1 MPPPFLFG
9 NRFPLQSAQQFMG
22 VACDAHIQAEH
33 FLTLSKPS
41 ALFWLSLATLC
52 VSLHAQ
58 SGFVKSGNQAIPGA
72 TVTATQ
78 GEKQFVTTTDQD
90 GRYAFSQ
97 LGEGPWTVEVQMF
110 GFEPVKK
117 PLDYAKSPAA
127 DFSLKLRE
135 SPVAARLAQ
144 SAGNRANGQNQ
155 LESQIQSEVSAN
167 QPQPPSAGTQ
177 NGNEAF
183 LISGSLSQGLSQN
196 ATADSGPP
204 QFQSGGTRDPFASQ
218 NPNAPGFG
226 GAGPGGFGGPG
237 GGGFGGRGGF
247 GGGGP
252 GGRGGRDGGGQRG
265 ARNQQPRQ
273 FGNRRQPN
281 GIHGMVFFNL
291 TNSALNA
298 KPFSITGLDVPQPA
312 YAQSRFG
319 FVAGGPLVIPKLV
332 KDPSTTFFISYFGT
346 RARNPQ
352 TEVATVPTELERQG
366 NFSQSVQSN
375 GPVQLYD
382 PSTHQPFAGNIIPA
396 SLLNPISQKLLGY
409 FPFPNQPGFVNNYE
423 LFASIP
429 QNSDNA
435 SLRIQR
441 NITKADR
448 LSFRINGQRRDG
460 DAIQTYGFL
469 DTNSGYGLNT
479 NVGWTRNISPR
490 IVSNAQVTFNR
501 NVSQTTP
508 FFANGID
515 VAAEVGIQGTSSNPL
530 NFGPPNLNFTNFGAL
545 SDATPVLT
553 RNQSQSGSESVIW
566 SRGAHTLTWGA
577 QFTRSDLNTQTDQN
591 GRGTFNFTGLAT
603 SALTP
608 QGLPVAGTGF
618 DFADY
623 LLGLPQSSSIRYG
636 DSSTYFRQNV
646 WAGYFV
652 DDWKVR
658 PSLTLNLGV
667 RYEYF
672 SPLTEKY
679 GHMANLD
686 IAPGYT
692 AVAVVTP
699 GETGPYSGTFP
710 AGLINPDYKN
720 FSPRLGLAWKVPHI
734 KRSTIVHA
742 GYGIYYNGQAY
753 IPFGLRLAQQ
763 PPFAVSNS
771 VNTSP
776 QDVLTLATGF
786 LAVTPQ
792 DVTNT
797 YAIDKNYRTPYAQT
811 WNILIQHDLGKGFF
825 VELGYLGTKGT
836 RLDVQTLPNE
846 GPGGLGNR
854 NQLGNA
860 VGFTYDQSIGDSI
873 YHAAQVRVTR
883 RFNRGISM
891 QAFYSFSKSID
902 DSSSFGGAGNTVAQN
917 WLDLASERGL
927 SSFDRRHSFDMN
939 WVWTSPVGNPT
950 SRISGNGLAG
960 RLLRDWQ
967 LSGSITAQS
976 GTPLTARVL
985 GNSAKLAQTGGIG
998 SGRAE
1003 ATGLD
1008 LASATGFFNLAAFT
1022 IPPSGEF
1029 GDAGRNTIP
1038 GPSLVSL
1045 NAAFGRSFQFGESRR
1060 RLELRLE
1067 GTNVLNQVNYTNINT
1082 VVNATNYGL
1091 PISASSMRSVTA
1103 VLRFRF

>member
-1 MPPPFLFG
+1 VSQATLKSP
-9 NRFPLQSAQQFMG
+9 
-22 VACDAHIQAEH
+22 IQAEH
-33 FLTLSKPS
+33 FLTLFRPIP
-41 ALFWLSLATLC
+41 LFWLSLVTLGA
-52 VSLHAQ
+52 SLNAQ
-58 SGFVKSGNQAIPGA
+58 SGFVKSGNIAIPGA
-72 TVTATQ
+72 TVTVKQ

-90 GRYAFSQ
+90 GHYAFSQ
-97 LGEGPWTVEVQMF
+97 LGEGACTVEVQMF

-117 PLDYAKSPAA
+117 SVDYAKSPVV
-127 DFSLKLRE
+127 DFVLKLRE
-135 SPVAARLAQ
+135 SPVAARMAQ
-144 SAGNRANGQNQ
+144 AAGNRANGQNQ
-155 LESQIQSEVSAN
+155 LDTQIQSELSAN
-167 QPQPPSAGTQ
+167 QQQSVSAGAQ

-183 LISGSLSQGLSQN
+183 LISGSLSQGLSPN

-204 QFQSGGTRDPFASQ
+204 QFQSGGTRDPFGSQ

-226 GAGPGGFGGPG
+226 GGPGGFGGPG
-237 GGGFGGRGGF
+237 GGGFGGGRGGF
-247 GGGGP
+247 GGG
-252 GGRGGRDGGGQRG
+252 RGGPGQRG
-265 ARNQQPRQ
+265 DRNQQPRQ
-273 FGNRRQPN
+273 FGNRRRPS

-319 FVAGGPLVIPKLV
+319 VVAGGPLIIPKLV

-346 RARNPQ
+346 RSRNPSTQ
-352 TEVATVPTELERQG
+352 VATVPTELERQG
-366 NFSQSVQSN
+366 NFSQSIQSN

-382 PSTHQPFAGNIIPA
+382 PSTHQPFASNMIPA
-396 SLLNPISQKLLGY
+396 SRLDPISQKLLSY
-409 FPFPNQPGFVNNYE
+409 FPFPNQPGLVNNYE

-435 SLRIQR
+435 SLRMQR

-460 DAIQTYGFL
+460 DAIQTFGFL

-479 NVGWTRNISPR
+479 NAGWTRNMSPR

-501 NVSQTTP
+501 NVNQTTP

-515 VAAEVGIQGTSSNPL
+515 VAAALGIQGASSNFL
-530 NFGPPNLNFTNFGAL
+530 NFGPPNLNFTNFGTL
-545 SDATPVLT
+545 SDAAPVLT
-553 RNQSQSGSESVIW
+553 RNQSQSGSESVVW
-566 SRGAHTLTWGA
+566 SRGAHTFTWGA
-577 QFTRSDLNTQTDQN
+577 QYTRSDLNTQTDQN

-603 SALTP
+603 SSLTS

-646 WAGYFV
+646 WSGYFV

-672 SPLTEKY
+672 SPVSEKY
-679 GHMANLD
+679 GRMANLD

-699 GETGPYSGTFP
+699 GTTGPYSGTFTS
-710 AGLINPDYKN
+710 GLINPDYRN
-720 FSPRLGLAWKVPHI
+720 FSPRLGLAWRVPQI
-734 KRSTIVHA
+734 KRSTIVRA

-786 LAVTPQ
+786 LAVSPQ

-797 YAIDKNYRTPYAQT
+797 YAIDKRYRTPYAQT
-811 WNILIQHDLGKGFF
+811 WNVSVQHDLGKGFF

-846 GPGGLGNR
+846 GPGGLANR
-854 NQLGNA
+854 HQLGNA
-860 VGFTYDQSIGDSI
+860 VGFTYDQSIGNSI
-873 YHAAQVRVTR
+873 YHAAQLRVTR

-917 WLDLASERGL
+917 WLDLAAERGL
-927 SSFDRRHSFDMN
+927 SSFDRCHSFDMN
-939 WVWTSPVGNPT
+939 WVWTSPAGNAG
-950 SRISGNGLAG
+950 SRISGTGLAG

-967 LSGSITAQS
+967 LSGTVTAQS
-976 GTPLTARVL
+976 GTPLTARTL
-985 GNSAKLAQTGGIG
+985 GNTARLAQTGGIG

-1008 LASATGFFNLAAFT
+1008 LAAATGFFNLAAFT
-1022 IPPSGEF
+1022 TPPPGEF
-1029 GDAGRNTIP
+1029 GNAGRNTIP
-1038 GPSLVSL
+1038 GPIFVGL

-1067 GTNVLNQVNYTNINT
+1067 GNNVLNYVNYTNINT

-1091 PISASSMRSVTA
+1091 PISAASMRTVTA

>member
-1 MPPPFLFG
+1 
-9 NRFPLQSAQQFMG
+9 
-22 VACDAHIQAEH
+22 V
-33 FLTLSKPS
+33 
-41 ALFWLSLATLC
+41 
-52 VSLHAQ
+52 
-58 SGFVKSGNQAIPGA
+58 
-72 TVTATQ
+72 TQ

-90 GRYAFSQ
+90 GHYVFSQ
-97 LGEGPWTVEVQMF
+97 LGEGTCTVEVQMF
-110 GFEPVKK
+110 GFEPIKK
-117 PLDYAKSPAA
+117 AVDYAKSAVV
-127 DFSLKLRE
+127 DFGLKLRE
-135 SPVAARLAQ
+135 SPAAARMAKA
-144 SAGNRANGQNQ
+144 AGNRAIGQNQ
-155 LESQIQSEVSAN
+155 LDTQIQSELSAN
-167 QPQPPSAGTQ
+167 QPQTVSAGAQ

-183 LISGSLSQGLSQN
+183 LISGSLSQGLSPN
-196 ATADSGPP
+196 ATPDSGAP

-226 GAGPGGFGGPG
+226 GGPGGFGGPG
-237 GGGFGGRGGF
+237 GGGFGGGR
-247 GGGGP
+247 GGGP
-252 GGRGGRDGGGQRG
+252 GGPGGRSGPGQRG
-265 ARNQQPRQ
+265 DRNQQPRQ
-273 FGNRRQPN
+273 FGNRRQPS

-298 KPFSITGLDVPQPA
+298 RPFSITGLDVPQPA

-319 FVAGGPLVIPKLV
+319 VVAGGPLVIPKLV

-346 RARNPQ
+346 RARNPSTQ
-352 TEVATVPTELERQG
+352 VATVPTELERQG
-366 NFSQSVQSN
+366 NFSQSIQSN

-382 PSTHQPFAGNIIPA
+382 PSTHQPFAGNIIPT
-396 SLLNPISQKLLGY
+396 SRLDPISQKLLSY
-409 FPFPNQPGFVNNYE
+409 FPFPNQPGLVNNYE

-441 NITKADR
+441 NITRADR

-460 DAIQTYGFL
+460 DAIQTFGFL

-515 VAAEVGIQGTSSNPL
+515 VAGELGIQGASSNPL

-545 SDATPVLT
+545 SDAAPVLT
-553 RNQSQSGSESVIW
+553 RNQSQSGSESVVW
-566 SRGAHTLTWGA
+566 SRGVHTFTWGA
-577 QFTRSDLNTQTDQN
+577 QYTRSDLNTQTDQN

-603 SALTP
+603 SSLTS
-608 QGLPVAGTGF
+608 QGLPVPGTGF

-646 WAGYFV
+646 WSGYFV

-672 SPLTEKY
+672 SPVSEKY
-679 GHMANLD
+679 GRMANLD

-699 GETGPYSGTFP
+699 GTPGPYTGAFP
-710 AGLINPDYKN
+710 SGLINPDYKN
-720 FSPRLGLAWKVPHI
+720 FSPRLGLAWKVPRI
-734 KRSTIVHA
+734 KRSTIVRA

-786 LAVTPQ
+786 LAVSPQ

-811 WNILIQHDLGKGFF
+811 WNVSIQHDLGKGFF
-825 VELGYLGTKGT
+825 FELGYLGTKGT

-854 NQLGNA
+854 HQLGNA
-860 VGFTYDQSIGDSI
+860 VGFTYDQSIGNSI
-873 YHAAQVRVTR
+873 YHAAQLRVTR

-917 WLDLASERGL
+917 WLDLAAERGL

-939 WVWTSPVGNPT
+939 WVWTSPAGNAG
-950 SRISGNGLAG
+950 SRIGGTGLAG

-967 LSGSITAQS
+967 LSGTVTAQS
-976 GTPLTARVL
+976 GTPLTARTL
-985 GNSAKLAQTGGIG
+985 GNTAKLAQTGGIG

-1003 ATGLD
+1003 ATGQD
-1008 LASATGFFNLAAFT
+1008 LAAATGFFNLAAFT
-1022 IPPSGEF
+1022 TPPPGEF
-1029 GDAGRNTIP
+1029 GNAGRNTIP
-1038 GPSLVSL
+1038 GPNFVGL

-1067 GTNVLNQVNYTNINT
+1067 GNNVLNYVNYTNINT

-1091 PISASSMRSVTA
+1091 PISAASMRSVTA

>member
-1 MPPPFLFG
+1 M
-9 NRFPLQSAQQFMG
+9 
-22 VACDAHIQAEH
+22 
-33 FLTLSKPS
+33 TLSKPIL
-41 ALFWLSLATLC
+41 LFWLTLACLN
-52 VSLHAQ
+52 AQ
-58 SGFVKSGNQAIPGA
+58 SGFVKSGNLPIPGA

-78 GEKQFVTTTDQD
+78 GEQQSVTTTDQD
-90 GRYAFSQ
+90 GHYAFSQ
-97 LGEGPWTVEVQMF
+97 LCESTCTVEVQMF

-117 PLDYAKSPAA
+117 TVDYAKAPAL

-135 SPVAARLAQ
+135 SPVAARMAQ
-144 SAGNRANGQNQ
+144 AAGNRANGQNQ
-155 LESQIQSEVSAN
+155 LESQIQSEISAN
-167 QPQPPSAGTQ
+167 QPQPVSTGPQ
-177 NGNEAF
+177 NSNEAF
-183 LISGSLSQGLSQN
+183 LISGSLSQGLSPN
-196 ATADSGPP
+196 ANPDSGPP
-204 QFQSGGTRDPFASQ
+204 QMFQSAGTRDPFASQ
-218 NPNAPGFG
+218 NPNTPGFG
-226 GAGPGGFGGPG
+226 GGAGGGFGGPG
-237 GGGFGGRGGF
+237 GGGFGGGRGGF
-247 GGGGP
+247 GGGAGGP
-252 GGRGGRDGGGQRG
+252 GGRGGPGQRG
-265 ARNQQPRQ
+265 DRNQQPRQ

-291 TNSALNA
+291 NNSALNA

-346 RARNPQ
+346 RSRNPSTQ
-352 TEVATVPTELERQG
+352 VATVPTELERQG
-366 NFSQSVQSN
+366 NFSESIQSN

-382 PSTHQPFAGNIIPA
+382 PSTHQPLAGNIIPA
-396 SLLNPISQKLLGY
+396 SRLDPISQKLVSY
-409 FPFPNQPGFVNNYE
+409 FPFPNQPGLVNNYE

-429 QNSDNA
+429 QNTDNA

-441 NITKADR
+441 NITKKDR

-460 DAIQTYGFL
+460 DAIQTFGFL

-508 FFANGID
+508 FFANGTD
-515 VAAEVGIQGTSSNPL
+515 VAAELGIQGASSNPL

-566 SRGAHTLTWGA
+566 SRGTHTLTWGA
-577 QFTRSDLNTQTDQN
+577 QYTRSDLNTQTDQN

-603 SALTP
+603 SSLNS

-618 DFADY
+618 DFADF

-646 WAGYFV
+646 WAGYFI
-652 DDWKVR
+652 DDWKVL

-672 SPLTEKY
+672 SPVSEKY
-679 GHMANLD
+679 GRMANLD
-686 IAPGYT
+686 IAPDYA

-699 GETGPYSGTFP
+699 GSVGPYSGKFP
-710 AGLINPDYKN
+710 SGLINPDYKD
-720 FSPRLGLAWKVPHI
+720 FSPRLGLAWRVPHV
-734 KRSTIVHA
+734 KRSTIVRA

-786 LAVTPQ
+786 LAVSPQ
-792 DVTNT
+792 DITNT
-797 YAIDKNYRTPYAQT
+797 YAIERNYRTPYAQT
-811 WNILIQHDLGKGFF
+811 WNVSIQHDLARGFF
-825 VELGYLGTKGT
+825 FELGYLGTKGT

-860 VGFTYDQSIGDSI
+860 VGFTYDQSIGNSI
-873 YHAAQVRVTR
+873 YHAAQLRVTR
-883 RFNRGISM
+883 RFSRGVSM

-917 WLDLASERGL
+917 WLDLAAERGL

-939 WVWTSPVGNPT
+939 WVWTSPAGNPG
-950 SRISGNGLAG
+950 SRIDGNTWAG
-960 RLLRDWQ
+960 HLLRDWQ
-967 LSGSITAQS
+967 LSGSITAQT
-976 GTPLTARVL
+976 GTPLTARSL
-985 GNSAKLAQTGGIG
+985 GNAAKLAQTGGIG

-1008 LASATGFFNLAAFT
+1008 LAATGFFNLAAFT
-1022 IPPSGEF
+1022 APPPGEF
-1029 GDAGRNTIP
+1029 GNAGRNTIP
-1038 GPSLVSL
+1038 GPSLVSV

-1067 GTNVLNQVNYTNINT
+1067 ANNVLNQVNYSNINT

-1091 PISASSMRSVTA
+1091 PISAASMRSMTA

>member
-1 MPPPFLFG
+1 M
-9 NRFPLQSAQQFMG
+9 
-22 VACDAHIQAEH
+22 
-33 FLTLSKPS
+33 TLSKPIL
-41 ALFWLSLATLC
+41 LFWLTLACLN
-52 VSLHAQ
+52 AQ
-58 SGFVKSGNQAIPGA
+58 SGFVKSGNLPIPGA

-78 GEKQFVTTTDQD
+78 GEQQSVTTTDQD
-90 GRYAFSQ
+90 GHYAFSQ
-97 LGEGPWTVEVQMF
+97 LCESTCTVEVQMF

-117 PLDYAKSPAA
+117 TVDYAKAPAL

-135 SPVAARLAQ
+135 SPVAARMAQ
-144 SAGNRANGQNQ
+144 AAGNRANGQNQ
-155 LESQIQSEVSAN
+155 LESQIQSEISAN
-167 QPQPPSAGTQ
+167 QPQPVSTGPQ
-177 NGNEAF
+177 NSNEAF
-183 LISGSLSQGLSQN
+183 LISGSLSQGLSPN
-196 ATADSGPP
+196 ANPDSGPP
-204 QFQSGGTRDPFASQ
+204 QMFQSAGTRDPFASQ
-218 NPNAPGFG
+218 NPNTPGFG
-226 GAGPGGFGGPG
+226 GGAGGGFGGPG
-237 GGGFGGRGGF
+237 GGGFGGGRGGF
-247 GGGGP
+247 GGGAGGP
-252 GGRGGRDGGGQRG
+252 GGRGGPGQRG
-265 ARNQQPRQ
+265 DRNQQPRQ

-291 TNSALNA
+291 NNSALNA

-346 RARNPQ
+346 RSRNPSTQ
-352 TEVATVPTELERQG
+352 VATVPTELERQG
-366 NFSQSVQSN
+366 NFSESIQSN

-382 PSTHQPFAGNIIPA
+382 PSTHQPLAGNIIPA
-396 SLLNPISQKLLGY
+396 SRLDPISQKLVSY
-409 FPFPNQPGFVNNYE
+409 FPFPNQPGLVNNYE

-429 QNSDNA
+429 QNTDNA

-441 NITKADR
+441 NITKKDR

-460 DAIQTYGFL
+460 DAIQTFGFL

-508 FFANGID
+508 FFANGTD
-515 VAAEVGIQGTSSNPL
+515 VAAELGIQGASSNPL

-566 SRGAHTLTWGA
+566 SRGTHTLTWGA
-577 QFTRSDLNTQTDQN
+577 QYTRSDLNTQTDQN

-603 SALTP
+603 SSLNS

-618 DFADY
+618 DFADF

-646 WAGYFV
+646 WAGYFI
-652 DDWKVR
+652 DDWKVL

-672 SPLTEKY
+672 SPVSEKY
-679 GHMANLD
+679 GRMANLD
-686 IAPGYT
+686 IAPDYA

-699 GETGPYSGTFP
+699 GSVGPYSGKFP
-710 AGLINPDYKN
+710 SGLINPDYKD
-720 FSPRLGLAWKVPHI
+720 FSPRLGLAWRVPHV
-734 KRSTIVHA
+734 KRSTIVRA

-786 LAVTPQ
+786 LAVSPQ
-792 DVTNT
+792 DITNT
-797 YAIDKNYRTPYAQT
+797 YAIERNYRTPYAQT
-811 WNILIQHDLGKGFF
+811 WNVSIQHDLARGFF
-825 VELGYLGTKGT
+825 FELGYLGTKGT

-860 VGFTYDQSIGDSI
+860 VGFTYDQSIGNSI
-873 YHAAQVRVTR
+873 YHAAQLRVTR
-883 RFNRGISM
+883 RFSRGVSM

-917 WLDLASERGL
+917 WLDLAAERGL

-939 WVWTSPVGNPT
+939 WVWTSPAGNPG
-950 SRISGNGLAG
+950 SRIDGNTWAG
-960 RLLRDWQ
+960 HLLRDWQ
-967 LSGSITAQS
+967 LSGSITAQT
-976 GTPLTARVL
+976 GTPLTARSL
-985 GNSAKLAQTGGIG
+985 GNAAKLAQTGGIG

-1008 LASATGFFNLAAFT
+1008 LAAATGFFNLAAFT
-1022 IPPSGEF
+1022 APPPGEF
-1029 GDAGRNTIP
+1029 GNAGRNTIP
-1038 GPSLVSL
+1038 GPSLVSV

-1067 GTNVLNQVNYTNINT
+1067 ANNVLNQVNYSNINT

-1091 PISASSMRSVTA
+1091 PISAASMRSMTA